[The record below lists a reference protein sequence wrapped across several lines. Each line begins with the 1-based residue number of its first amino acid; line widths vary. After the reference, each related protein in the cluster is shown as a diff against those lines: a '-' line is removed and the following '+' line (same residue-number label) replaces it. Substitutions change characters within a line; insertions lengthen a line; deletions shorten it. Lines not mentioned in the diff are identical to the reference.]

1 MDIVKAEFVTSNTG
15 VNKCPKPDRHEYAFI
30 GRSNVGKSSL
40 INMLVNNK
48 NLAKT
53 AAKPGKTQLINHF
66 LINDEWYMVDL
77 PGYGFARTSK
87 AAQIQFEKMIRDYIR
102 ASGYKMQYVARALKI
117 SPNALN
123 LKLQGRTQ
131 FKLSE
136 AERLSAVLG
145 LSMYERDLCFFEE
158 QNRRE
163 VLARRADEK
172 RRAEHDKRAEKSDAA
187 GTVPVWDAAACTKP
201 GGAQLVRRH

>member
-1 MDIVKAEFVTSNTG
+1 MANT
-15 VNKCPKPDRHEYAFI
+15 E
-30 GRSNVGKSSL
+30 
-40 INMLVNNK
+40 
-48 NLAKT
+48 
-53 AAKPGKTQLINHF
+53 
-66 LINDEWYMVDL
+66 
-77 PGYGFARTSK
+77 
-87 AAQIQFEKMIRDYIR
+87 MIRDYIR

-158 QNRRE
+158 QNRRGQYDVPRFSTGLRE
-163 VLARRADEK
+163 QAHVEMAPPLEGNSGAHHGGPQEQEQGQFVCPSQRMLQGKSAHNVHEIDDG
-172 RRAEHDKRAEKSDAA
+172 HDQNDDRGDRFLK
-187 GTVPVWDAAACTKP
+187 VIP
-201 GGAQLVRRH
+201 

>member
-1 MDIVKAEFVTSNTG
+1 MANT
-15 VNKCPKPDRHEYAFI
+15 E
-30 GRSNVGKSSL
+30 
-40 INMLVNNK
+40 
-48 NLAKT
+48 
-53 AAKPGKTQLINHF
+53 
-66 LINDEWYMVDL
+66 
-77 PGYGFARTSK
+77 
-87 AAQIQFEKMIRDYIR
+87 MIRDYIR

-158 QNRRE
+158 QNMTSEQRNQTR
-163 VLARRADEK
+163 LALYRYGMRQRARSPVERSWCAAIEEGLAYYRQNDPLRADLFELRYVQHRTEDDVIDQLHIGRTTYQK
-172 RRAEHDKRAEKSDAA
+172 AHQDLLSTIAVYAAERGVFYRETES
-187 GTVPVWDAAACTKP
+187 
-201 GGAQLVRRH
+201 

>member
-1 MDIVKAEFVTSNTG
+1 MANT
-15 VNKCPKPDRHEYAFI
+15 E
-30 GRSNVGKSSL
+30 
-40 INMLVNNK
+40 
-48 NLAKT
+48 
-53 AAKPGKTQLINHF
+53 
-66 LINDEWYMVDL
+66 
-77 PGYGFARTSK
+77 
-87 AAQIQFEKMIRDYIR
+87 MIRDYIR

-163 VLARRADEK
+163 VLARRAVERSWCAAIEEGLAYYRQNDPL
-172 RRAEHDKRAEKSDAA
+172 RADLFELRYVQHRTEDDVIDQLHIGRTTYQKAHQDLLSTIAVYAAERGVFYRETES
-187 GTVPVWDAAACTKP
+187 
-201 GGAQLVRRH
+201 

>member
-1 MDIVKAEFVTSNTG
+1 MANT
-15 VNKCPKPDRHEYAFI
+15 E
-30 GRSNVGKSSL
+30 
-40 INMLVNNK
+40 
-48 NLAKT
+48 
-53 AAKPGKTQLINHF
+53 
-66 LINDEWYMVDL
+66 
-77 PGYGFARTSK
+77 
-87 AAQIQFEKMIRDYIR
+87 MIRDYIR

-123 LKLQGRTQ
+123 L
-131 FKLSE
+131 KLSE

-187 GTVPVWDAAACTKP
+187 GTVPIWDAAACTKP

>member
-1 MDIVKAEFVTSNTG
+1 MANT
-15 VNKCPKPDRHEYAFI
+15 E
-30 GRSNVGKSSL
+30 
-40 INMLVNNK
+40 
-48 NLAKT
+48 
-53 AAKPGKTQLINHF
+53 
-66 LINDEWYMVDL
+66 
-77 PGYGFARTSK
+77 
-87 AAQIQFEKMIRDYIR
+87 MIRDYIR

-163 VLARRADEK
+163 VLARRADDWHAARMK
-172 RRAEHDKRAEKSDAA
+172 RGGQNMTSEQRNQTRLALYRYGMRQRARSPVERSWCAAIEEGLAYYRQNDPLRADLFELRYVQHRTEDDVIDQLHIGRTTYQKAHQDLLSTIAVYAA
-187 GTVPVWDAAACTKP
+187 ERGVFYRETES
-201 GGAQLVRRH
+201 

>member
-1 MDIVKAEFVTSNTG
+1 MANT
-15 VNKCPKPDRHEYAFI
+15 E
-30 GRSNVGKSSL
+30 
-40 INMLVNNK
+40 
-48 NLAKT
+48 
-53 AAKPGKTQLINHF
+53 
-66 LINDEWYMVDL
+66 
-77 PGYGFARTSK
+77 
-87 AAQIQFEKMIRDYIR
+87 MIRDYIR

-201 GGAQLVRRH
+201 GGT

>member
-1 MDIVKAEFVTSNTG
+1 MANT
-15 VNKCPKPDRHEYAFI
+15 E
-30 GRSNVGKSSL
+30 
-40 INMLVNNK
+40 
-48 NLAKT
+48 
-53 AAKPGKTQLINHF
+53 
-66 LINDEWYMVDL
+66 
-77 PGYGFARTSK
+77 
-87 AAQIQFEKMIRDYIR
+87 MIRDYIR

-163 VLARRADEK
+163 VLALYRYGMRQRARSPVERSWCAAIEEGLAYYRKTDPLRADLFELRYVQHRTEDDVIDQLHIGRTTYQK
-172 RRAEHDKRAEKSDAA
+172 AHQDLLSTIAVYAAERGVFYRETES
-187 GTVPVWDAAACTKP
+187 
-201 GGAQLVRRH
+201 

>member
-1 MDIVKAEFVTSNTG
+1 MANT
-15 VNKCPKPDRHEYAFI
+15 E
-30 GRSNVGKSSL
+30 
-40 INMLVNNK
+40 
-48 NLAKT
+48 
-53 AAKPGKTQLINHF
+53 
-66 LINDEWYMVDL
+66 
-77 PGYGFARTSK
+77 
-87 AAQIQFEKMIRDYIR
+87 MIRDYIR

-172 RRAEHDKRAEKSDAA
+172 KIGRAH
-187 GTVPVWDAAACTKP
+187 V
-201 GGAQLVRRH
+201 

>member
-1 MDIVKAEFVTSNTG
+1 MANT
-15 VNKCPKPDRHEYAFI
+15 E
-30 GRSNVGKSSL
+30 
-40 INMLVNNK
+40 
-48 NLAKT
+48 
-53 AAKPGKTQLINHF
+53 
-66 LINDEWYMVDL
+66 
-77 PGYGFARTSK
+77 
-87 AAQIQFEKMIRDYIR
+87 MIRDYIR

-163 VLARRADEK
+163 V
-172 RRAEHDKRAEKSDAA
+172 
-187 GTVPVWDAAACTKP
+187 PVWDAAACTKP